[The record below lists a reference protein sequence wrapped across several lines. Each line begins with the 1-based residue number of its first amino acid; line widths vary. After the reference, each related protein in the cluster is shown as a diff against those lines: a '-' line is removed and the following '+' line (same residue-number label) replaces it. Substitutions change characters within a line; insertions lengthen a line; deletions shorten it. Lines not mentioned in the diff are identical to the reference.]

1 MEGGGPAH
9 GGPPV
14 IVRALGI
21 ETSCDET
28 AAALVEADASGLR
41 LIAQQLATRPE
52 ESAALG
58 GIVPELTVRQHLE
71 LLPKIT
77 RSVLEQ
83 NGALDSVGAT
93 AGPGLAPA
101 LLVGLAF
108 GKSLAWARPASFH
121 AINHLEGHI
130 FSPFVSWGRWPDY
143 PHLALVASGGHTLL
157 VDAPDAC
164 RRTVVGTTRDDA
176 AGEAFDK
183 LARMAGLGYP
193 GGPEIEKEAA
203 GGEVGKI
210 PLPRPMKG
218 SPEGDFS
225 FSGLKNAARLLLEKD
240 AEIVR
245 PGIRRAHFCAEAQA
259 AIAECLADR
268 CRAAL
273 RRTGRKLLTVSGGVS
288 ANRTVA
294 RALEEAARA
303 EGATLLAPAAGWN
316 TDNAAMIAAVTA
328 RRHLDGMA
336 SDWETDVDPRWAVG
350 SVQNGAQPRG
360 NFPGKGSRG

>member
-1 MEGGGPAH
+1 MESGGPADRRR
-9 GGPPV
+9 PL

-28 AAALVEADASGLR
+28 AVALVEADASGLR
-41 LIAQQLATRPE
+41 LVNQRLATRPE
-52 ESAALG
+52 ESSALG

-71 LLPKIT
+71 LLPGIT
-77 RSVLEQ
+77 RAVMAEGPLE
-83 NGALDSVGAT
+83 AVGAT

-108 GKSLAWARPASFH
+108 GKSLAWARHSSFH

-130 FSPFVSWGRWPDY
+130 FSPFVSRGKWPEY
-143 PHLALVASGGHTLL
+143 PHLALIASGGHTLL
-157 VDAPDAC
+157 VDAPDSTG
-164 RRTVVGTTRDDA
+164 RSVLGSTRDDA

-183 LARMAGLGYP
+183 LARMVGLGYP

-203 GGEVGKI
+203 RGEVGKI
-210 PLPRPMKG
+210 KLPRPMKG
-218 SPEGDFS
+218 SEEGDFS

-240 AEIVR
+240 PGLAE
-245 PGIRRAHFCAEAQA
+245 PGLPRAHFCAEAQA

-268 CRAAL
+268 CRLAL
-273 RRTGRKLLTVSGGVS
+273 RRKGRKLLTVSGGVS
-288 ANRTVA
+288 ANRMVS

-303 EGATLLAPAAGWN
+303 EGACLMAPVQGWN

-328 RRHLDGMA
+328 RRHLDGA
-336 SDWETDVDPRWAVG
+336 GSDWETDVDPRW
-350 SVQNGAQPRG
+350 SVASGQKAA
-360 NFPGKGSRG
+360 

>member
-1 MEGGGPAH
+1 M
-9 GGPPV
+9 
-14 IVRALGI
+14 RALGI

-28 AAALVEADASGLR
+28 AIALVAADAAGVQ
-41 LIAQQLATRPE
+41 LIGQRLATRPE

-71 LLPKIT
+71 LLPELT
-77 RSVLEQ
+77 GAVLPKDGPLE
-83 NGALDSVGAT
+83 AVGAT

-108 GKSLAWARPASFH
+108 AKSLAWARSSSFH

-130 FSPFVSWGRWPDY
+130 YSPFVSRGKWPEY
-143 PHLALVASGGHTLL
+143 PHLALIASGGHTLL
-157 VDAPDAC
+157 VDAPDSS
-164 RRTVVGTTRDDA
+164 RRRVVGSTRDDA

-183 LARMAGLGYP
+183 LARLVGLGYP

-203 GGEVGKI
+203 RGEVGNI

-218 SPEGDFS
+218 SEEGDFS
-225 FSGLKNAARLLLEKD
+225 FSGLKNAARLLLEK
-240 AEIVR
+240 E
-245 PGIRRAHFCAEAQA
+245 PGLAQPGVRRAHFCAEVQA

-268 CRAAL
+268 CRQAL
-273 RRTGRKLLTVSGGVS
+273 RRAGRKLLTVSGGVS
-288 ANRTVA
+288 ANRVVA

-303 EGATLLAPAAGWN
+303 EGARLLAPAQGWN

-328 RRHLDGMA
+328 RRQLDGA
-336 SDWETDVDPRWAVG
+336 GSDWDTDVDPRW
-350 SVQNGAQPRG
+350 SVESGQHGA
-360 NFPGKGSRG
+360 

>member
-1 MEGGGPAH
+1 MESGGPAH
-9 GGPPV
+9 GFDPLT
-14 IVRALGI
+14 VRALGI

-28 AAALVEADASGLR
+28 AAALVEADASGVR
-41 LIAQQLATRPE
+41 LVSQKLATRPE

-71 LLPKIT
+71 LLPGIT
-77 RSVLEQ
+77 QAVLGRDESLE
-83 NGALDSVGAT
+83 AVGAT

-108 GKSLAWARPASFH
+108 GKSLAWARHSSFH

-130 FSPFVSWGRWPDY
+130 FSPFVSRGKWPEF
-143 PHLALVASGGHTLL
+143 PHLALIASGGHTLL
-157 VDAPDAC
+157 VDVPSTG
-164 RRTVVGTTRDDA
+164 RRRVLGGTRDDA

-183 LARMAGLGYP
+183 LARMVGLGYP

-203 GGEVGKI
+203 RGEVGRI
-210 PLPRPMKG
+210 ALPRPMKG
-218 SPEGDFS
+218 SAEGDFS
-225 FSGLKNAARLLLEKD
+225 FSGLKNAARLLLEKQP
-240 AEIVR
+240 EIGQ
-245 PGIRRAHFCAEAQA
+245 PGPLRGHFCAEVQA

-268 CRAAL
+268 CRLGL
-273 RRTGRKLLTVSGGVS
+273 RQTGWKLLTVSGGVS

-303 EGATLLAPAAGWN
+303 EGAKLLAPAAGWN

-328 RRHLDGMA
+328 RRYLDGA
-336 SDWETDVDPRWAVG
+336 PSDWESDADPRW
-350 SVQNGAQPRG
+350 SVELDQDRT
-360 NFPGKGSRG
+360 

>member
-9 GGPPV
+9 RRPLT
-14 IVRALGI
+14 VRALGI

-41 LIAQQLATRPE
+41 LIRQRLATRLE

-71 LLPKIT
+71 LLPKLTQEI
-77 RSVLEQ
+77 LEGEGDVQ
-83 NGALDSVGAT
+83 AVGAT

-108 GKSLAWARPASFH
+108 GKSLAWAQKSSFH

-130 FSPFVSWGRWPDY
+130 FTPFVSRGGWPEY
-143 PHLALVASGGHTLL
+143 PHLALIASGGHTLL
-157 VDAPDAC
+157 VEAPNA
-164 RRTVVGTTRDDA
+164 RHRTVVGSTRDDA

-193 GGPEIEKEAA
+193 GGPAIEKEAA
-203 GGEVGKI
+203 GGEVGKVR
-210 PLPRPMKG
+210 LPRPMKG
-218 SPEGDFS
+218 SDEGDFS
-225 FSGLKNAARLLLEKD
+225 FSGLKNAARILIEKEPD
-240 AEIVR
+240 LAR
-245 PGIRRAHFCAEAQA
+245 PGNRRADFCAEVQA

-268 CRAAL
+268 CRLAL

-288 ANRTVA
+288 ANRLVG
-294 RALEEAARA
+294 RSLEEAARA
-303 EGATLLAPAAGWN
+303 EGARLLAPASGWN

-328 RRHLDGMA
+328 RRHLDGA
-336 SDWETDVDPRWAVG
+336 KSDWQNDADPRW
-350 SVQNGAQPRG
+350 SVESGQNGA
-360 NFPGKGSRG
+360 